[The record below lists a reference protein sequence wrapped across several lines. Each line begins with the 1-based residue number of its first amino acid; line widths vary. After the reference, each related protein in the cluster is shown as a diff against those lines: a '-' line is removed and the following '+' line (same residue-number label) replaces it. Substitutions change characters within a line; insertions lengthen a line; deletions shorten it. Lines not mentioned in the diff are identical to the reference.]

1 MAKMNRR
8 DFFKVVGT
16 SSAAGLVA
24 CDPTVPAENIFPYV
38 VPPDE
43 LVPGTPMF
51 YSSVCDGCSSACGTV
66 VRTREGRAVN
76 VQGNPDHPTNSGNLC
91 ATGQASLQETYD
103 PDRAQGPM
111 DAGVSSDWDSVISKI
126 SAAITANPAGVRWLG
141 RYRTGSL
148 QKLIGQFVDSTGGV
162 STHWEPH
169 GYTSIVEASRLAF
182 GVAAAPRYDIANA
195 EVIVSFG
202 ANFLQTWLSPLHH
215 AKGWGKARG
224 IENGPIAEFYAI
236 EPRVSHS
243 SARADTWYS
252 TAPGTEAGVAM
263 ALAKLVADKN
273 GIEAPTL
280 VNYVSGVDVAANA
293 ERAGVSLEKL
303 TALADKLAGS
313 SSKSVIFPGGVAN
326 SGTNATDLA
335 LATLVLNGVCGN
347 IDQTVHIGATSLGQV
362 DSYQAVASVL
372 DSATN
377 GDVSVLFVDGLDPSF
392 NLPSGA
398 GFSTAAAN
406 AGLVV
411 VLGNSMPE
419 GMPANAILLP
429 TGSAIESWGDSSSSS
444 EFIGLQQ
451 PAMRKL
457 YDTKS
462 VGDSILAIAKSAGLT
477 TSPPAVADAE
487 SGADES
493 ADVAVI
499 PGVDLNGTTAIADF
513 SAVDFQH
520 YVAGRWYDE
529 AYLTSGS
536 TSSFGNW
543 WNDALVKGGV
553 DVQLTAVNTIFL
565 TDVPPVS
572 TGTTIDGTALMLFPH
587 SHLGDGRH
595 ANKAWLQ
602 EVPDPMSGYSWG
614 TWAEISVAKAA
625 ELRVDESNTLTISNA
640 NGEITVGVRVSKGM
654 RDDAVAVVVGNGH
667 TAGNRYSLGYGAN
680 PTTLVDLNI
689 DTKSGD
695 IAWLGTTVT
704 VSKGAEENPLTNQKG
719 NEDQDGRPV
728 ARVSFSEDVMN
739 NPHGETGSLA
749 TGLIIP
755 KDPRI
760 EAAGLA
766 YDMYPEP
773 EHPTYRFGMTLD
785 LDKCTG
791 CGACEVACL
800 SENNIPSVGP
810 EQARN
815 NRYMGWIR
823 LDRFWEG
830 EGENP
835 DVRFAPVMCQHCSHA
850 PCEGVCPV
858 MATYHNMDGLNAMI
872 YNRCVGTRYC
882 ANNCPYSARRFNY
895 HTFRWP
901 ETYNLMLNP
910 DVSTREMGVIEKCS
924 FCIQR
929 IRYVKATWSAAGHD
943 TVSDIAL
950 QALPACAETCPADA
964 IVFGNLKD
972 EEAAVS
978 KIAAS
983 PRAYQLFDSLN
994 TKPGVR
1000 YLSKVTFKE
1009 PVDPHHGSGHEETHG
1024 DEQPDSH
1031 GGDDHNSTGA
1041 H

>member
-1 MAKMNRR
+1 M
-8 DFFKVVGT
+8 
-16 SSAAGLVA
+16 
-24 CDPTVPAENIFPYV
+24 
-38 VPPDE
+38 
-43 LVPGTPMF
+43 
-51 YSSVCDGCSSACGTV
+51 DGGEST
-66 VRTREGRAVN
+66 
-76 VQGNPDHPTNSGNLC
+76 
-91 ATGQASLQETYD
+91 
-103 PDRAQGPM
+103 
-111 DAGVSSDWDSVISKI
+111 DWTSVIGKI
-126 SAAITANPAGVRWLG
+126 SSAITANPAGVQWFG

-148 QKLIGQFVDSTGGV
+148 QKLIGQFVGATGGAA
-162 STHWEPH
+162 THWEPH
-169 GYTSIVEASRLAF
+169 GYTSIVEASKLAF
-182 GVAAAPRYDIANA
+182 GVAAAPRYDVATA
-195 EVIVSFG
+195 QTIVSFG

-215 AKGWGKARG
+215 SKGWGEARG
-224 IENGPIAEFYAI
+224 LENGPIAEFYAI

-263 ALAKLVADKN
+263 ALAKLVADRKHTT
-273 GIEAPTL
+273 GTL
-280 VNYVSGVDVAANA
+280 AEYVSGVDAASNA
-293 ERAGVSLEKL
+293 AAAGVSIEKL
-303 TALADKLAGS
+303 NALADKLAGGTS
-313 SSKSVIFPGGVAN
+313 IVFPGGVAN
-326 SGTNATDLA
+326 AGINSTDLA

-347 IDQTVHIGATSLGQV
+347 IGTTVHIGATRLGQV
-362 DSYQAVASVL
+362 DSYSAVGSMLESAS
-372 DSATN
+372 N
-377 GDVSVLFVDGLDPSF
+377 GDVSVLFVDGLNPSF
-392 NLPSGA
+392 NLPSSA
-398 GFSTAAAN
+398 NFSAAAAN
-406 AGLVV
+406 AGMVV

-429 TGSAIESWGDSSSSS
+429 TGSAIESWGDSASASD
-444 EFIGLQQ
+444 FMGLQQ

-462 VGDSILAIAKSAGLT
+462 VGDSILAIAKAAALST
-477 TSPPAVADAE
+477 TAPVVEDTEA
-487 SGADES
+487 GADES
-493 ADVAVI
+493 GVVAVI
-499 PGVDLNGTTAIADF
+499 PGVELNGTTAIADF
-513 SAVDFQH
+513 TAVDFQH
-520 YVAGRWYDE
+520 YVAGRWFDE
-529 AYLTSGS
+529 AYVTSGS
-536 TSSFGNW
+536 TSSFPNW
-543 WNDALVKGGV
+543 WNDALIKGGV
-553 DVQLTAVNTIFL
+553 TVDAAAAT
-565 TDVPPVS
+565 TDFVS
-572 TGTTIDGTALMLFPH
+572 EVSEISNGSTIDGTALMLFPH

-614 TWAEISVAKAA
+614 TWAEISVARAA
-625 ELRVDESNTLTISNA
+625 DLGVDESNTLTISNG

-667 TAGNRYSLGYGAN
+667 TSGNRYSAGYGSN
-680 PTTLVDLNI
+680 PATLVDLNT
-689 DTKSGD
+689 DAKTGD
-695 IAWLGTTVT
+695 IAWLGTVVT
-704 VSKGAEENPLTNQKG
+704 VSKGADENPLTNLKG
-719 NEDQDGRPV
+719 SESQEGRPV
-728 ARVSFSEDVMN
+728 ARASYSEDVMN

-749 TGLIIP
+749 PGLIIP

-760 EAAGLA
+760 EAAGLE

-835 DVRFAPVMCQHCSHA
+835 DVRFVPVMCQHCSHA

-882 ANNCPYSARRFNY
+882 SNNCPYSARRFNY

-901 ETYNLMLNP
+901 EAYNLMLNP

-943 TVSDIAL
+943 IVSDIAL
-950 QALPACAETCPADA
+950 QTLPACAETCPADA

-978 KIAAS
+978 KIAAG

-1000 YLSKVTFKE
+1000 YLSKVTFQE
-1009 PVDPHHGSGHEETHG
+1009 PVDPHHGSGHEESNG
-1024 DEQPDSH
+1024 DEQADGH
-1031 GGDDHNSTGA
+1031 GGDDHSSVGA